1 MRYFALASDYDGTLA
16 SHGRVDA
23 STVRRLEQARA
34 SGRRL
39 VLVTGRQ
46 LDDLLRVFPET
57 ALFDRVVA
65 ENGAVLYDPATR
77 AQTALAEPPP
87 AEFVAE
93 LKARAVSPLSVGR
106 VIVSTWE
113 PNQIAVFQAIHD
125 LALELQVVFNK
136 GAVMVLPTGTN
147 KATGLR
153 AALDSLGISL
163 HNTVGIGDA
172 ENDQAFLRACECGV
186 AVSNALDSV
195 KARVDW
201 VTAADH
207 GAGVVQLVDRL
218 LESDLKDLASRLS
231 RHELLLGHAAGSAEV
246 RLPPFVGGVLVAGP
260 SGSGKTTVT
269 TSFLE
274 RLAAHRYQF
283 CLIDPEGDYQETA
296 GVVTLASSDP
306 GPLLDDV
313 SEVLAP
319 PEQSVAVS
327 LTSIALEERPRLF
340 GALLPRLQELRSG
353 TGRPHWI
360 VIDEAHH
367 LMPSDWAPAPTALPG
382 ELANLLLV
390 TVHPDH
396 VAKAALALVEVL
408 IVVGRDASATAA
420 AFARGRGES
429 GWHVPDTLDDLPPGE
444 AWLLTPDAEPLGFT
458 VLRPDADR
466 QRHRRKYAEGQLGPD
481 KSFYFRGPDARLNLR
496 AHNLQLFTQ
505 LAGGVDDETWLH
517 HLRRQDY
524 SRWFRDSIKDEA
536 LASDVAAIE
545 RQKDLSP
552 AESRERVRA
561 AIEERYTAAP

>member
-1 MRYFALASDYDGTLA
+1 
-16 SHGRVDA
+16 
-23 STVRRLEQARA
+23 
-34 SGRRL
+34 
-39 VLVTGRQ
+39 
-46 LDDLLRVFPET
+46 
-57 ALFDRVVA
+57 
-65 ENGAVLYDPATR
+65 
-77 AQTALAEPPP
+77 
-87 AEFVAE
+87 
-93 LKARAVSPLSVGR
+93 
-106 VIVSTWE
+106 
-113 PNQIAVFQAIHD
+113 
-125 LALELQVVFNK
+125 
-136 GAVMVLPTGTN
+136 
-147 KATGLR
+147 
-153 AALDSLGISL
+153 
-163 HNTVGIGDA
+163 
-172 ENDQAFLRACECGV
+172 
-186 AVSNALDSV
+186 
-195 KARVDW
+195 
-201 VTAADH
+201 
-207 GAGVVQLVDRL
+207 
-218 LESDLKDLASRLS
+218 LKDLASRLS
-231 RHELLLGHAAGSAEV
+231 RHELLLGHADEGAEV
-246 RLPPFVGGVLVAGP
+246 RLPPFGGGILVAGP

-274 RLAAHRYQF
+274 RLAAHGYQF

-296 GVVTLASSDP
+296 GVVTLASSDS

-313 SEVLAP
+313 PEVLAP

-340 GALLPRLQELRSG
+340 GALLPRLQQLRSG

-420 AFARGRGES
+420 AFAHGRGES
-429 GWHVPDTLDDLPPGE
+429 GWHLPEALDDLPSGE
-444 AWLLTPDAEPLGFT
+444 AWLLTPHAEPLRFT
-458 VLRPDADR
+458 LRRPDADR

-552 AESRERVRA
+552 AESRDRVRA